1 MKKSYLFDFGKLN
14 FWKSMF
20 YKAFT
25 IKFSIVNA
33 SDLQVFRPQKSK
45 NVNLFFL
52 NQCFSL

>member
-25 IKFSIVNA
+25 IEFPIVNA
-33 SDLQVFRPQKSK
+33 SDLQVFCPLESK
-45 NVNLFFL
+45 NIDLFFL

>member
-1 MKKSYLFDFGKLN
+1 MKKSYLFDFGKLI

-25 IKFSIVNA
+25 IELSIVNA
-33 SDLQVFRPQKSK
+33 SDLQVVRPQKSK